1 MMTQFHLEAKDKN
14 KNNCNSQHRK
24 YWTVNTVPFEV
35 VSYSGMNG
43 VDFSY
48 RKVFY
53 CKKVDKKFKP
63 GSPDFLNPKLE
74 NMVDFYEDNGLE
86 YLKPI

>member
-1 MMTQFHLEAKDKN
+1 
-14 KNNCNSQHRK
+14 
-24 YWTVNTVPFEV
+24 
-35 VSYSGMNG
+35 MNG

-86 YLKPI
+86 YLKPIQSQKILDRISIPRT